1 MWFRIA
7 SFALLF
13 ASCWLLNSNWSS
25 LGWPVVAEELGDGRR
40 LDGGSCPSP
49 ADPKPLVVGYVVG
62 VLWLFVGLAIVADEL
77 FVPSLDLIAE
87 KWGLSEDVAGA
98 TLMAAGGSSPELFT
112 SAVGTFLR
120 SSVGFG
126 AIVGSAVFNVLF
138 VVGVSALS
146 TAKPMQLTW
155 WPMFRDSSYY
165 LVTLIVLAIFFGVN
179 SPQEIDWYEALILH
193 GMYWLYVFIM
203 SQNST
208 LFAFFNRFLCRIK
221 TADEFDLE
229 DTPPETNLFS
239 EPTRFRE
246 GIISLLMKNK
256 PFYETAGVRLVTRL
270 QGRVMDVFSKYD
282 KDGSGHLDA
291 SQLGLIFTDLG
302 LEPTPVTTRSDRSV
316 FSLSL

>member
-1 MWFRIA
+1 MNFLQLRMWFRIV

-13 ASCWLLNSNWSS
+13 ASFWLLNWAS
-25 LGWPVVAEELGDGRR
+25 LAWPVVAEQPVESSRR

-49 ADPKPLVVGYVVG
+49 ADPKPLVIGYVVG
-62 VLWLFVGLAIVADEL
+62 VLWLFIGLAIVADEL

-138 VVGVSALS
+138 VVGVCALS

-155 WPMFRDSSYY
+155 WPMLRDSTFY
-165 LVTLIVLAIFFGVN
+165 VITLIVLAVFFGVN

-203 SQNST
+203 SQNVQLRAMAENLLFRSAYQST
-208 LFAFFNRFLCRIK
+208 SQEAKEESLFN
-221 TADEFDLE
+221 
-229 DTPPETNLFS
+229 N
-239 EPTRFRE
+239 PTKFRA
-246 GIISLLMKNK
+246 GIASLLMRSR
-256 PFYETAGVRLVTRL
+256 PLTETAGVSM
-270 QGRVMDVFSKYD
+270 VMALNGKVEEVFSRYD
-282 KDGSGHLDA
+282 IDKSGTLDVDEIRNVLSGLNLPS
-291 SQLGLIFTDLG
+291 SQVT
-302 LEPTPVTTRSDRSV
+302 LENHV
-316 FSLSL
+316 

>member
-1 MWFRIA
+1 MAFRL
-7 SFALLF
+7 SSMALLF
-13 ASCWLLNSNWSS
+13 LVYLVLWREESTASS
-25 LGWPVVAEELGDGRR
+25 RR

-49 ADPKPLVVGYVVG
+49 ADPRPLVVGYIAG
-62 VLWLFVGLAIVADEL
+62 VLWLFIGLAIVADEL

-138 VVGVSALS
+138 VVGVCALS

-165 LVTLIVLAIFFGVN
+165 LVTLIVLAVFFGAN

-208 LFAFFNRFLCRIK
+208 LFAFFNRIFCRVR
-221 TADEFDLE
+221 TSDE
-229 DTPPETNLFS
+229 TPVDSKPSEANLFS
-239 EPTRFRE
+239 EPSRFRE
-246 GIISLLMKNK
+246 GIASMLVKNR
-256 PFYETAGVRLVTRL
+256 PFSETAGVHFVMAL
-270 QGRVMDVFSKYD
+270 QGKIEDVFSKYD

-302 LEPTPVTTRSDRSV
+302 LEPTPVTTCSDRPV
-316 FSLSL
+316 FPLSI